1 MNTRISRGGQ
11 AFDAAGSAGLGFLTS
26 NLALIDPVVTRPLSA
41 QTYERDIDIRY
52 GGGFGPSFI
61 NAWAANYAAPGSG
74 QLGLQGTNNTD
85 TPMVQV
91 DLQEGTW
98 KSYLWSQGFIIS
110 YYDLQ
115 KIEFASRNGMQPPIN
130 FQDLYNNAIQA
141 TFDKAMDRVTYLGW
155 AGQPGLV
162 NNAAVAATTVAA
174 TGTGSATFWST
185 KTPLMILNDVNT
197 LIGSVIANSVYDL
210 AEGMPNRLL
219 VPWSVF
225 AFLSQPMTTA
235 GSQSTI
241 GYIED
246 ANIATTSGTP
256 FKILPLPDPWVAT
269 QGVGSTKRTI
279 CYRKDTQAVDLFVPQ
294 PVTQIMTLPTAE
306 KGGAYQTLFG
316 ANVGQLRWKRPQTAL
331 YGDGV

>member
-61 NAWAANYAAPGSG
+61 NAWSANYAAPGG
-74 QLGLQGTNNTD
+74 GALGLQGTNNTD
-85 TPMVQV
+85 VPLVQV

-98 KSYLWSQGFIIS
+98 KSYLWTQGFSIS
-110 YYDLQ
+110 YFDLA

-130 FQDLYNNAIQA
+130 FQDLYANAIQA

-162 NNAAVAATTVAA
+162 NNPAVAATTVVGGVWSAA
-174 TGTGSATFWST
+174 TPAV
-185 KTPLMILNDVNT
+185 ILAAVNT
-197 LIGSVIANSVYDL
+197 AIGSVIANSVYDL
-210 AEGMPNRLL
+210 AEGMPNRML

-235 GSQSTI
+235 GSISTI
-241 GYIED
+241 KYIED
-246 ANIATTSGTP
+246 SNIAATSGAGAG
-256 FKILPLPDPWVAT
+256 FRILPIPDPWVAT
-269 QGVGSTKRTI
+269 QGVGATKRI
-279 CYRKDTQAVDLFVPQ
+279 VVYRKDTQAVDLFVPQ
-294 PVTQIMTLPTAE
+294 PVTQIMTLPTLS
-306 KGGAYQTLFG
+306 KGGSYETMYG
-316 ANVGQLRWKRPQTAL
+316 ANIGQLRWKRPQTAL
-331 YGDGV
+331 YVDGV

>member
-61 NAWAANYAAPGSG
+61 NAWAANYAAPGGG

-98 KSYLWSQGFIIS
+98 KSYLWSQGFIIT

-162 NNAAVAATTVAA
+162 NNPAVAATTVVGGVWSAA
-174 TGTGSATFWST
+174 TPSV
-185 KTPLMILNDVNT
+185 ILAAVNT
-197 LIGSVIANSVYDL
+197 AIGSIISNSVYDL
-210 AEGMPNRLL
+210 ADGMPNRMLI
-219 VPWSVF
+219 PWSVW

-235 GSQSTI
+235 GSISTI
-241 GYIED
+241 EYIEKS
-246 ANIATTSGTP
+246 NIATTAGTQ
-256 FKILPLPDPWVAT
+256 FKMLPIPDPWVAT
-269 QGVGSTKRTI
+269 QGVGSTKRI
-279 CYRKDTQAVDLFVPQ
+279 VVYRKDTQAVDLFVPQ

-331 YGDGV
+331 YVDGV